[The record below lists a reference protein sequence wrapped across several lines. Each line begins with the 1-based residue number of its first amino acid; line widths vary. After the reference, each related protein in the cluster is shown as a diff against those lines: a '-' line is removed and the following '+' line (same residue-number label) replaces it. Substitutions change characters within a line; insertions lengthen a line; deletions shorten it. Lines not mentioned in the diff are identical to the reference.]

1 MCGPARLTPP
11 MPRTRKPAPREPGTR
26 GASGLSHVRTTADGR
41 AAAHM
46 VDVGTKPVRARS
58 ATALASV
65 RFPPGLLARVLA
77 GRGPKGAVEEIAR
90 AAGIL
95 AAKRTGELIPMCH
108 PLGLDHVTI
117 DFRARGADV
126 LEVRCRA
133 ACQGR
138 TGVEMEALVG
148 ASLAALTIYDMTK
161 SLDPAIVIERVAL
174 LEKRGG
180 KSGHWRAAA
189 EKSGHARAGGEGP
202 RKRTRAAVSK
212 ERRR

>member
-1 MCGPARLTPP
+1 MCETARLTAP
-11 MPRTRKPAPREPGTR
+11 MPPNRKKTARR
-26 GASGLSHVRTTADGR
+26 AAHGLSHVRTTADGR

-58 ATALASV
+58 ATALAAV

-95 AAKRTGELIPMCH
+95 AAKRTGELIPLCH
-108 PLGLDHVTI
+108 PLGLDHVAI
-117 DFRARGADV
+117 EFRARGEGV

-133 ACQGR
+133 ACRGR

-180 KSGHWRAAA
+180 KSGLWRANAEEAGHWRADA
-189 EKSGHARAGGEGP
+189 EKP
-202 RKRTRAAVSK
+202 RKRTREAALK

>member
-1 MCGPARLTPP
+1 MSP
-11 MPRTRKPAPREPGTR
+11 TRKKTARRAPH
-26 GASGLSHVRTTADGR
+26 GLSHVRQAADGR

-58 ATALASV
+58 ATALAVV

-108 PLGLDHVTI
+108 PLGLDHVAI
-117 DFRARGADV
+117 DFRARGEDV

-133 ACQGR
+133 ACRGR

-180 KSGHWRAAA
+180 KSGPW
-189 EKSGHARAGGEGP
+189 KARPWDAG
-202 RKRTRAAVSK
+202 
-212 ERRR
+212 RRRADADRPRDPARKEQR